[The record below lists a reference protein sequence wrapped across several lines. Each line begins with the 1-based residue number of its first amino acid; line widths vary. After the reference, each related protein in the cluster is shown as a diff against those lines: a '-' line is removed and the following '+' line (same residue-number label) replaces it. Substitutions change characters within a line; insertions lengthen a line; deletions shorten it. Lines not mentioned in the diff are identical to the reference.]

1 MERRATVWGDKLMRW
16 LIAAALASPFFV
28 APVPARAWGQGGHYA
43 VCEIGYLNL
52 TPRARAQVDRL
63 VALDGRFASFTETC
77 TFPDNPVSRA
87 SEHYSNYPRSQRRI
101 GPGCP
106 GGRPCVLGALE
117 GDLATLR
124 SASAGDPMKAMA
136 ILYIGHWFGDLH
148 QPLHISFAD
157 DRGGNSI
164 KAPGQCSGTYEA
176 SLHSVWDSC
185 VVERRIFGPG
195 TDRLVRALLAAA
207 TLSASVTRRQRRNW
221 VRSAPWQWAGESYKI
236 TIAPGTGYCVRK
248 SGDCRY
254 SASKLEFAE
263 GDAQRILPVDDLYLD
278 RARPIVETRLKRAGI
293 RLADAL
299 NRAFDPDFD
308 GWRT

>member
-1 MERRATVWGDKLMRW
+1 MRW
-16 LIAAALASPFFV
+16 IIAAIFASLFLF
-28 APVPARAWGQGGHYA
+28 APSPARAWGQGGHYT

-52 TPRARAQVDRL
+52 TPRAKAEVDRL

-101 GPGCP
+101 RPGCP
-106 GGRPCVLGALE
+106 GGRPCVLGAIDS
-117 GDLATLR
+117 DLAILR
-124 SASAGDPMKAMA
+124 SASASEPQKALA

-164 KAPGQCSGTYEA
+164 KAPGPCSGTYEA

-195 TDRLVRALLAAA
+195 TDRLTRARAAAA
-207 TLSASVTRRQRRNW
+207 TLTASVTNRQRRNW
-221 VRSAPWQWAGESYKI
+221 VRSKPWQWAGESYKL
-236 TIAPGTGYCVRK
+236 TLAPGTGYCIRK
-248 SGDCRY
+248 SGDCWY
-254 SASKLEFAE
+254 SADRQAFAK
-263 GDAQRILPVDDLYLD
+263 DDPQRTQVVDDAYLD
-278 RARPIVETRLKRAGI
+278 RARPIVETRLRRAGI

-299 NRAFDPDFD
+299 NRTFDPDFA
-308 GWRT
+308 GWRS